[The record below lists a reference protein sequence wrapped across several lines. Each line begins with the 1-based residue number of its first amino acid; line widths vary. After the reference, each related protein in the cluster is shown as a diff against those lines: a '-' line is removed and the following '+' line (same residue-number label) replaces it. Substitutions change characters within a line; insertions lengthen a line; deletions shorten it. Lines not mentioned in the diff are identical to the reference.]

1 MANKVVKT
9 FEEFI
14 SFEIENSEVHIHVE
28 PKGSE
33 ETDKPEI
40 ESGDEVMVNMPPMNL
55 SSVDSTEYDNE
66 MDSEI
71 DETPE
76 SDKDEDEE

>member
-1 MANKVVKT
+1 
-9 FEEFI
+9 
-14 SFEIENSEVHIHVE
+14 
-28 PKGSE
+28 
-33 ETDKPEI
+33 
-40 ESGDEVMVNMPPMNL
+40 MVNMPPMNL